1 MKDNDQICLTIGEIR
16 AFISML
22 PGNILLQKLRVVSY
36 DKKSF
41 IRLTHQLFT
50 NSEFYLD
57 FHTARKTLGKLAHLH
72 KENVYFSDLKWPIL
86 LSMIVVFLIL
96 IIIISYS
103 KNTFEKSTC
112 LHFFHLKIV

>member
-41 IRLTHQLFT
+41 IVLVPEV
-50 NSEFYLD
+50 EFGPL
-57 FHTARKTLGKLAHLH
+57 LH
-72 KENVYFSDLKWPIL
+72 GVQRP
-86 LSMIVVFLIL
+86 
-96 IIIISYS
+96 
-103 KNTFEKSTC
+103 
-112 LHFFHLKIV
+112 